1 MDYVSLLEDTF
12 MDLIMEEDLRELEEY
27 DRTLVDSFIEGNDI
41 SLDENFYF
49 TEDDEPDIHFN
60 EDCGGE
66 GKCDK
71 DDDDDDDDDDDNDD
85 DDDDDD
91 KIYSEFGC
99 EMREFY

>member
-1 MDYVSLLEDTF
+1 MYYVSLLEDTF

-41 SLDENFYF
+41 SLDETFYF

-71 DDDDDDDDDDDNDD
+71 KDDDDDDDDEDDD